1 MTNNLDAALRLAAAG
16 LATFPCDPNPRPHP
30 RSKRPQVNWT
40 TQATTTAAAVRYF
53 FSGRFAGAVPGIHL
67 GRAGLVVLDLDVGH
81 EDDKDGVAE
90 FDLILDYYGG
100 SLDGVPIVQT
110 ASGGY
115 HLYFRQPAGRAPLG
129 NREGMLAGF
138 GINVRGDGGYVIG
151 PGAVMNT
158 GEFYECVDGW
168 LDLCEAFAAGTIPE
182 IAAWLVELIEWQPEP
197 NLSDGGP
204 TQGSPEAT
212 EAEEIRF
219 RKWAAGVLR
228 ITAERLAAQSSGRRN
243 NSLNS
248 GAITIAG
255 YAVRGNISRG
265 EARAALAAACMQN
278 GYIPEHGVDAFEA
291 TFKSGWD
298 AGLAKPLRNGPRE
311 RFVDVPIIKL
321 TRKAA

>member
-1 MTNNLDAALRLAAAG
+1 LSIWTYTIG
-16 LATFPCDPNPRPHP
+16 GGEFPDCP
-30 RSKRPQVNWT
+30 T
-40 TQATTTAAAVRYF
+40 TRTVHGGVHAILKQRM
-53 FSGRFAGAVPGIHL
+53 
-67 GRAGLVVLDLDVGH
+67 GH
-81 EDDKDGVAE
+81 E
-90 FDLILDYYGG
+90 
-100 SLDGVPIVQT
+100 
-110 ASGGY
+110 
-115 HLYFRQPAGRAPLG
+115 LG
-129 NREGMLAGF
+129 NREGALPP
-138 GINVRGDGGYVIG
+138 GINIRGAGGYIIA
-151 PGAVMNT
+151 PGSVMT
-158 GEFYECVDGW
+158 DGTFYEAISECP
-168 LDLCEAFAAGTIPE
+168 DLAESFSAGTIPE
-182 IAAWLVELIEWQPEP
+182 VPEWLIELIERQPEP

-228 ITAERLAAQSSGRRN
+228 ITAERLAAQSSGSRN

-278 GYIPEHGVDAFEA
+278 GYIPEHGIDAFEA

-298 AGLAKPLRNGPRE
+298 AGMAKPLRNGPRE

-321 TRKAA
+321 KRKAA